1 MDLSEL
7 LRAELKPLADGIKRV
22 EDGQARQA
30 QDISSLSHIQQR
42 QAQDIS
48 SLSHIQQRQAQD
60 ISSMNKGVSQ
70 LTESDARS
78 ADVSLL

>member
-48 SLSHIQQRQAQD
+48 S
-60 ISSMNKGVSQ
+60 MNKGVSQ

>member
-1 MDLSEL
+1 MSEL

-48 SLSHIQQRQAQD
+48 S
-60 ISSMNKGVSQ
+60 MNKGVSQ